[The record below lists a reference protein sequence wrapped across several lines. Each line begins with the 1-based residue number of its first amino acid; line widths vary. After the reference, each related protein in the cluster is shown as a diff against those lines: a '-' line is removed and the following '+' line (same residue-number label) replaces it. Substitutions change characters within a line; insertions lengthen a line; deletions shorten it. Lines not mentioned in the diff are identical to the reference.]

1 MIFNNGDDKA
11 WDEDEIIQQR
21 WAIRTQGV
29 WSKLR
34 YSGFIFRITHFFKIS

>member
-34 YSGFIFRITHFFKIS
+34 YSGFIFHITHFFKIS